1 MKIALIGAYG
11 YTGSLI
17 CEQLQK
23 SRINYSIYG
32 RDEEKLIVLK
42 NTFSYI
48 QLHSVID
55 LRIKDDVKSI
65 ISSNDVIINCAGP
78 FTEESELLVAESA
91 SNGKIYLD
99 ICGEIGFVKSSN
111 EKYNQIAQKAKA
123 TIIHGCA
130 FESLFADLALQKISK
145 SGVIIN
151 TVKTIY
157 HFNQRMISP
166 GTRITMKLS
175 KFRDSLK
182 INNGVWSI
190 SNIKKDLILVEIEN
204 NSYKYAIPYSLPEIA
219 YAYWNYD
226 TVTAESFL
234 IVDDTEAKLL
244 SEKPKLSGDPLKALD
259 ELRCRK
265 KNGPDKELRISQ
277 KSRLIVSINTGTKNE
292 VNAILTSSDMYLNT
306 AKSIVLAIE
315 KIVKNG
321 NKFYGVVSPG
331 LIFQDSLSETINNL
345 AIDFKLSKNIK
356 FKNV

>member
-32 RDEEKLIVLK
+32 RDEEKLIILK

-48 QLHSVID
+48 QFYSVID
-55 LRIKDDVKSI
+55 LRIQEDVKSI
-65 ISSNDVIINCAGP
+65 IFSNDVIINCAGP

-91 SNGKIYLD
+91 INGKIYLD

-111 EKYNQIAQKAKA
+111 ENYNQIAQKAKA

-151 TVKTIY
+151 SLKTIY

-166 GTRITMKLS
+166 GTRMTMKLS

-182 INNGVWSI
+182 IDNGIWSI

-204 NSYKYAIPYSLPEIA
+204 NSYQYAIPYSLPEIA

-226 TVTAESFL
+226 TASAESFL

-259 ELRCRK
+259 KLRNRK
-265 KNGPDKELRISQ
+265 KTGPVKEIRKSQ
-277 KSRLIVSINTGTKNE
+277 KCRLIVSVNTGTEDE

-306 AKSIVLAIE
+306 AKSIVLAIK
-315 KIVKNG
+315 KIFKNG
-321 NKFYGVVSPG
+321 NKVYGVVSPG
-331 LIFQDSLSETINNL
+331 LIFQDSLSQTINNL
-345 AIDFKLSKNIK
+345 SIDFKLNQNVN

>member
-1 MKIALIGAYG
+1 MKIAIIGAYG

-32 RDEEKLIVLK
+32 RDENKLIKLK

-48 QLHSVID
+48 QFHSVID
-55 LRIKDDVKSI
+55 LRIQDDVKSV

-78 FTEESELLVAESA
+78 FTEESKILVAESA
-91 SNGKIYLD
+91 INGKIYLD

-151 TVKTIY
+151 SLKTIY
-157 HFNQRMISP
+157 DFNQRMISP

-182 INNGVWSI
+182 IDNGVWSI

-204 NSYKYAIPYSLPEIA
+204 NSYQYAIPYSLPEIA

-226 TVTAESFL
+226 TFSAESFL

-244 SEKPKLSGDPLKALD
+244 AEKPKLSGDPLKVLD
-259 ELRCRK
+259 KLRFRK
-265 KNGPDKELRISQ
+265 KNGPVEEIRKSQ
-277 KSRLIVSINTGTKNE
+277 KSRLIISVNTGTENE

-315 KIVKNG
+315 NIVENG
-321 NKFYGVVSPG
+321 NKVFGVVSPG
-331 LIFQDSLSETINNL
+331 LIFQDSLSQTINKL
-345 AIDFKLSKNIK
+345 SIDFKLIQKVK